1 MEIIGEKAYEEFM
14 GMGEVLTFP
23 AGAEGLDFS
32 SGNDILNPAGNINSN
47 KTIWRSEVKKSKSR
61 FRFGS

>member
-1 MEIIGEKAYEEFM
+1 LEIIGEKAYEEFV

-47 KTIWRSEVKKSKSR
+47 NNMEIRSEKEQKQI
-61 FRFGS
+61 